1 MTSIAA
7 CIGLLA
13 YVGPGPGL
21 SMTAALLGLIVTIL
35 LALLAFF
42 SWPLRVLLRK
52 IRGPGDADSTPDDGE
67 IAVAADD
74 PGASDEEE

>member
-1 MTSIAA
+1 MTSIAVGTA
-7 CIGLLA
+7 LLA

-21 SMTAALLGLIVTIL
+21 SMTAALLGLLATVF

-52 IRGPGDADSTPDDGE
+52 IRGGGDEEPAPADVQS
-67 IAVAADD
+67 DD
-74 PGASDEEE
+74 PGTDDEEE